1 MSNVENATTAR
12 VAVVTGANSGI
23 GKVTVTALLRKGFRV
38 VATARSR
45 ERGEAALA
53 DWKREMQ
60 DAKVELVLCDLSKL
74 DSVHEAAKEIARRVD
89 RIDVL
94 VNNAGGII
102 GERRLTKEGVEE
114 TFAGNHLGP
123 FILTQELLPLL
134 ERAAPSRIVN
144 VASDAH
150 KSVSDMRWDDLQ
162 FAKGYSSIR
171 AYGQSKLANILFT
184 RELAK
189 RLEGKNITVNS
200 VHPGVVRTRFG
211 ETGGALMRFGVALVR
226 PFLIDEVKG
235 ADTSIWLATDPAVEG
250 KTGGYYV
257 KRKLVTPTKAAE
269 SDAGA
274 KRLWEISEKLA
285 AAGGS
290 ASTSASSS
298 AAAS

>member
-1 MSNVENATTAR
+1 
-12 VAVVTGANSGI
+12 
-23 GKVTVTALLRKGFRV
+23 
-38 VATARSR
+38 
-45 ERGEAALA
+45 
-53 DWKREMQ
+53 MQ
-60 DAKVELVLCDLSKL
+60 DAQVELVLCDLSKL

-102 GERRLTKEGVEE
+102 GERHVTKEGVEE

-123 FILTQELLPLL
+123 FVLTRDLLPLI

-162 FAKGYSSIR
+162 FAKGYSSIK

-184 RELAK
+184 KELAR
-189 RLEGKNITVNS
+189 RLEGKNVTVNA

-211 ETGGALMRFGVALVR
+211 ETGSGLLRFGVALIR

-235 ADTSIWLATDPAVEG
+235 ADTSIWLATDPAVAG

-257 KRKLVTPTKAAE
+257 KRKLVTPTKAAQ

-274 KRLWEISEKLA
+274 KRLWDISETLA
-285 AAGGS
+285 AAVPATGGVDAAAGAS
-290 ASTSASSS
+290 AS
-298 AAAS
+298 